1 MKIKPIETKE
11 IETICKT
18 VIFSLKP
25 SIKETTI
32 NAQSEV
38 IKAQNIG
45 MFFYLVSYFL
55 TFPLT
60 ESKR

>member
-45 MFFYLVSYFL
+45 MFFLLSFI
-55 TFPLT
+55 FFNF
-60 ESKR
+60 SFNRI